1 MWSLLSSYAQ
11 PEYARR
17 IGVLLPPWRNL
28 WSSDGIAAEN
38 GDMIVDRFTDGT
50 TANPFFCLAE
60 RPLLESTRYF
70 RSRFRTRKQYARYLC
85 SVESLHAALEG

>member
-50 TANPFFCLAE
+50 TANPFFVLPKDLARE
-60 RPLLESTRYF
+60 YEVFSIEVPY
-70 RSRFRTRKQYARYLC
+70 
-85 SVESLHAALEG
+85 